1 MFFASDLDRTLIY
14 SDKFLEEANSL
25 YDLVEVYE
33 GKNISY
39 MSTKAMLLLR
49 ELHAK
54 MPIVPITTRNR
65 MQYERIRVFQE
76 VIQPELYVVNNG
88 GTIIYKGKEDEVWQ
102 QHIKTEI
109 EKLSVGY
116 EEALELFLR
125 AYHKPIKRY
134 YKSDEIGRAHV

>member
-134 YKSDEIGRAHV
+134 YKSDDLI